1 MDLTNTTQA
10 VTESLELFREAM
22 KEQLSSKNIN
32 ASGKLDDSI
41 EDIMVTSD
49 GFVSGSVRAL
59 SYWYYTNYG
68 RGPTQRSGTGKGVVR
83 EKVRQW
89 IDDKGI
95 VPRDAANG
103 RKVTK
108 DELAFLI
115 ARKIH
120 RQGYEA
126 KLYISEVEEQVLP
139 EISDKIEQA
148 LFKDF
153 DNGINSNISFGV
165 LSSI

>member
-1 MDLTNTTQA
+1 MATTTDISILTDS
-10 VTESLELFREAM
+10 VTEALELFRDEM
-22 KEQLSSKNIN
+22 KKQLAEKGIN
-32 ASGKLDDSI
+32 ASGKLDDSV
-41 EDIMVTSD
+41 EDLVVTAD
-49 GFVSGSVRAL
+49 GFISGSVRAL
-59 SYWYYTNYG
+59 AYWYYTNFG
-68 RGPTQRSGTGKGVVR
+68 RGPTTRGFGGKGVVR

-120 RQGYEA
+120 RQGYEG
-126 KLYISEVEEQVLP
+126 KMYIEDVTAIVQP
-139 EISDKIEQA
+139 RIDEIIITATDE
-148 LFKDF
+148 FMNNRF
-153 DNGINSNISFGV
+153 E
-165 LSSI
+165 

>member
-1 MDLTNTTQA
+1 MTDITILTDS
-10 VTESLELFREAM
+10 VTEALELFRDEM
-22 KEQLSSKNIN
+22 KQQLASNGIN
-32 ASGKLDDSI
+32 ASGKLDDSVT
-41 EDIMVTSD
+41 DIVITSD
-49 GFVSGSVRAL
+49 GFISGSVQAL

-120 RQGYEA
+120 RQGYEG
-126 KLYISEVEEQVLP
+126 KLYIEEVINKVQPLVDAIVTRASDEFIN
-139 EISDKIEQA
+139 EI
-148 LFKDF
+148 LT
-153 DNGINSNISFGV
+153 
-165 LSSI
+165 

>member
-1 MDLTNTTQA
+1 MSADISILTDSVA
-10 VTESLELFREAM
+10 DALALFREEM
-22 KEQLSSKNIN
+22 KAQLASNGIN
-32 ASGKLDDSI
+32 ASGKLDDSVT
-41 EDIMVTSD
+41 DIVITSD
-49 GFVSGSVRAL
+49 GFISGSVQAL

-68 RGPTQRSGTGKGVVR
+68 RGPTTRGFGGKGVVR

-120 RQGYEA
+120 RQGYDG
-126 KLYISEVEEQVLP
+126 KLYIEEVINKAQPLVDA
-139 EISDKIEQA
+139 IITRASDEFMNEAIT
-148 LFKDF
+148 
-153 DNGINSNISFGV
+153 
-165 LSSI
+165 